1 MSSLE
6 KDACKGVMIFAES
19 YEGRFEPVTYE
30 LIGKA
35 RELAGKTD
43 QEVICVAVG
52 HPLDEIARDLLNYPV
67 DRVLVYDAPLYSRFV
82 AGVYAAALED
92 AILQEKPSVVLIGAT
107 PVGRSL
113 APRVAVRF
121 RTGLTADC
129 TVLDIRPNGDLVQ
142 TRPAFGGNIMATIV
156 TRNARPQMATVRH
169 KVMPRAERLDSKQGV
184 LVSKTVSADHAVA
197 ELAKH
202 MAAIKVKSELAL
214 PKAESISDAKVIVA
228 CGRGIRA
235 QEDLSMF
242 EELAERLGGV
252 LAGSRPLVEKGWI
265 PAAKQVGQS
274 GRTVRPDLYIAC
286 GISGAIQHIAG
297 MSGSTTIV
305 AINQDK
311 DAPIFETA
319 NYGLVGDMYDI
330 IPELLKTGGADH
342 D

>member
-1 MSSLE
+1 MSEAANLDR
-6 KDACKGVMIFAES
+6 KAWKGVMVFAES
-19 YEGRFEPVTYE
+19 HEGRFEPVTFE

-35 RELAGKTD
+35 RELADKTGQD
-43 QEVICVAVG
+43 VICVAVG
-52 HPLDEIARDLLNYPV
+52 HPLSDITGDLLHYPV
-67 DRVLVYDAPLYSRFV
+67 DRVLAYDAPEFQHFV

-92 AILQEKPSVVLIGAT
+92 AVLLERPSVVLIGAT

-169 KVMPRAERLDSKQGV
+169 KVMPRAERLEAPRGALLPKSIAAPQALAGFTRH
-184 LVSKTVSADHAVA
+184 LAAVR
-197 ELAKH
+197 
-202 MAAIKVKSELAL
+202 VKSETSL

-235 QEDLSMF
+235 KEDLQMF
-242 EELAERLGGV
+242 EELADRLGGV
-252 LAGSRPLVEKGWI
+252 LAGSRPLVEKGWL
-265 PAAKQVGQS
+265 PAARQVGQS

-286 GISGAIQHIAG
+286 GISGAIQHVAG
-297 MSGSTTIV
+297 MSGSTTVV

-319 NYGLVGDMYDI
+319 NYALVGDMYEI
-330 IPELLKTGGADH
+330 VGELLKTGGA
-342 D
+342 